1 MAGVLPLN
9 EQSLPPLSTPEQFA
23 SAHAG
28 QWALSWE
35 RFRRQKRGMVGIF
48 TLALLVAAVIMIPM
62 LSPFGVETPS
72 GGVPFEPMGVQDHQ
86 KLGYVHLLGTDM
98 RSRDELVR
106 LAYGGRL
113 SLSLALLSTAA
124 LVVVGVVIGAVAGVY
139 GGWVDSM
146 LMRLAD
152 LMLALP
158 LLPMYVI
165 ALRLFA
171 TASVRGQPIDIVHE
185 VAKMGF
191 VFVLFGWMGI
201 SRLVRGSI
209 ITLRERAF
217 VEAARALG
225 AADRQILFKHLL
237 PNSLAPVIVAASFA
251 VGDLIIW
258 ESVLAYFAQGI
269 EDYISPT
276 WGNMAAGAEFFL
288 DTLISNPNPFQEIR
302 GFDLL
307 FPIVLIFVTVLSC
320 NYIGDALRDAL
331 DPRNKA

>member
-1 MAGVLPLN
+1 MAGALPFGDKIASPLPAQ
-9 EQSLPPLSTPEQFA
+9 EQVSSVHV
-23 SAHAG
+23 S
-28 QWALSWE
+28 QWALSWN
-35 RFRRQKRGMVGIF
+35 RFRRQKRGLFGII
-48 TLALLVAAVIMIPM
+48 TLVLLVAAVIIVPM

-72 GGVPFEPMGVQDHQ
+72 GGVPFEPAASVDHQ
-86 KLGYVHLLGTDM
+86 QPGKVHWLGTDV

-124 LVVVGVVIGAVAGVY
+124 LVIVGVVIGAVAGVY
-139 GGWVDSM
+139 GGWVDTA

-152 LMLALP
+152 FMLALP

-165 ALRLFA
+165 AIKLF
-171 TASVRGQPIDIVHE
+171 TTFTPRGAHIDVVQE
-185 VAKMGF
+185 MAKIGF

-209 ITLRERAF
+209 LTLRSRSF

-225 AADRQILFKHLL
+225 SSNRQILFKHLL
-237 PNSLAPVIVAASFA
+237 PNSLAPVIVAATFA

-258 ESVLAYFAQGI
+258 ESVLAYLSQGI
-269 EDYISPT
+269 EEFISPT
-276 WGNMAAGAEFFL
+276 WGNMAAAAEFFL
-288 DTLISNPNPFQEIR
+288 DTLINNPNPFQEIR
-302 GFDLL
+302 GYMLL
-307 FPIVLIFVTVLSC
+307 LPVVLIFITVLSC

-331 DPRNKA
+331 DPRLS

>member
-1 MAGVLPLN
+1 
-9 EQSLPPLSTPEQFA
+9 
-23 SAHAG
+23 
-28 QWALSWE
+28 
-35 RFRRQKRGMVGIF
+35 MV
-48 TLALLVAAVIMIPM
+48 TLALLIAGVIIIPM

-72 GGVPFEPMGVQDHQ
+72 GGLPFGPMGTPDMAQS
-86 KLGYVHLLGTDM
+86 GEGGVHWLGTDV

-124 LVVVGVVIGAVAGVY
+124 LVIVGVVIGAVAGLY
-139 GGWVDSM
+139 GGWVDAV

-152 LMLALP
+152 FMLALP

-165 ALRLFA
+165 ALRLFR
-171 TASVRGQPIDIVHE
+171 TITPRGQHIDVVDE
-185 VAKMGF
+185 MTKVGF

-209 ITLRERAF
+209 LTLRSREF

-225 AADRQILFKHLL
+225 ASNRQILFKHLL
-237 PNSLAPVIVAASFA
+237 PNSLAPVIVAATFA
-251 VGDLIIW
+251 VGELIIW

-269 EDYISPT
+269 DDAISPT
-276 WGNMAAGAEFFL
+276 WGNMAAASEFFL
-288 DTLISNPNPFQEIR
+288 DTLINNLNPFQEIR
-302 GFDLL
+302 GYMLL
-307 FPIVLIFVTVLSC
+307 FPLVLIFLTVLSC

-331 DPRNKA
+331 DPRSGSGGRGSGIG